1 MKVVLRQL
9 GPGMMQQMQ
18 SVCPDCHGDG
28 EMINEKDR
36 CKFCQGRK
44 VTKETKNHE
53 IQIDKGMR
61 DSQKITLRGE
71 GDQTVGLS
79 LGICFLILQFI
90 KICFNYLYC
99 CGIFYNSFS
108 SYVKKSTKIVIS
120 FKRDLL
126 FVHFISGYDNSFV
139 LQRFVWERLLMA
151 DVLKWCYLDYNLF
164 GLMLESLILIVF

>member
-61 DSQKITLRGE
+61 DSQKITLHGE
-71 GDQTVGLS
+71 GDQTVSLS
-79 LGICFLILQFI
+79 LQ
-90 KICFNYLYC
+90 
-99 CGIFYNSFS
+99 
-108 SYVKKSTKIVIS
+108 
-120 FKRDLL
+120 
-126 FVHFISGYDNSFV
+126 SFV
-139 LQRFVWERLLMA
+139 FSFFSLSKYVLIIYTAVVYFKILLAIMYRNL
-151 DVLKWCYLDYNLF
+151 LKLLYL
-164 GLMLESLILIVF
+164 